1 MTEIGRRVVHASG
14 SLVPLAFLAGLLTW
28 VHVQGLVLLATAIA
42 AVLEGLRLSGRL
54 EWRVFRQFTREYE
67 ADWPAGYALALVGAS
82 ATVLVFGPRVAVPAL
97 LMLTIADPIS
107 GVLGSGRLKVKAG
120 YVLLAT
126 FGICLGI
133 AGLLRVPPLPAL
145 LGAGAATAADGLKPS
160 IRGYVI
166 DDNLSIP
173 IAAAAAM
180 WVGFRLL

>member
-1 MTEIGRRVVHASG
+1 MTELGRRLVHASG

-28 VHVQGLVLLATAIA
+28 VQVQGLVLLATAVA
-42 AVLEGLRLSGRL
+42 AGLEALRLSGRL
-54 EWRVFRQFTREYE
+54 DWRVYQQFTREYE
-67 ADWPAGYALALVGAS
+67 ANWPAGYALALVGAS
-82 ATVLVFGPRVAVPAL
+82 VTVLAFEPRIAVPAV

-107 GVLGSGRLKVKAG
+107 GILSSGRLEVKAG

-133 AGLLRVPPLPAL
+133 AGVLRVPPLPAL
-145 LGAGAATAADGLKPS
+145 FGAGAATAADGLKPS

-173 IAAAAAM
+173 VVAAAAM
-180 WVGFRLL
+180 WVGFRLV